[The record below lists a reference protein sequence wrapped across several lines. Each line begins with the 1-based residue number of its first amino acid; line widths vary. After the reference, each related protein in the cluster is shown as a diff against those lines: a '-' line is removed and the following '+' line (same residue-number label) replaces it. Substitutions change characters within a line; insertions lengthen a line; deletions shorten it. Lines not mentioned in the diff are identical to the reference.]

1 MRGNDESLV
10 TEVFLLLL
18 DIESGED
25 GMIVKLKER
34 RKGGK

>member
-10 TEVFLLLL
+10 TTVFLLI
-18 DIESGED
+18 DTESGED
-25 GMIVKLKER
+25 VMIVKLKER